1 MKKNQ
6 QSGFIMMVMI
16 VIMVVGAAA
25 YFGGLGQNLFQK
37 NLTADQLN
45 RMKELQAIKE
55 KLLEFAAQH
64 DQVYSTKAGNTGF
77 ELSSNVPGPGYFPC
91 PINLT
96 PGEGEG
102 KPLSSCSVDSSGYIQ
117 GFLPDGV
124 AGRNFFFT
132 QEFYKPF
139 ATLNQNAKRYYYVAH
154 GKFVMNNPALSASL
168 NYYVPLNSKT
178 LITPTSLLSLDGSR
192 QYIVLLI
199 SPGKPQ
205 TFPDNITQNRASFA
219 AHNFLDYGVI
229 TDGDGNLKRIDG
241 NVKLDN
247 TINSEFFNRNSKN
260 NVSGLGVNDIVIGI
274 TLKEWQEAM
283 LLRVKSQ
290 KILCDQINPSEAVW
304 FNAHVPVTN
313 PIGGGWREIICL

>member
-1 MKKNQ
+1 MMAEDCRDVANVNNE
-6 QSGFIMMVMI
+6 GFV
-16 VIMVVGAAA
+16 
-25 YFGGLGQNLFQK
+25 
-37 NLTADQLN
+37 
-45 RMKELQAIKE
+45 
-55 KLLEFAAQH
+55 H
-64 DQVYSTKAGNTGF
+64 
-77 ELSSNVPGPGYFPC
+77 
-91 PINLT
+91 
-96 PGEGEG
+96 
-102 KPLSSCSVDSSGYIQ
+102 
-117 GFLPDGV
+117 GFLPDGIKV
-124 AGRNFFFT
+124 RNFFFT
-132 QEFYKPF
+132 QEFFKEFNSINQSARRFYYVVHKQF
-139 ATLNQNAKRYYYVAH
+139 VVNNLNYANSMKRYT
-154 GKFVMNNPALSASL
+154 
-168 NYYVPLNSKT
+168 PLNAST
-178 LITPTSLLSLDGSR
+178 PITPASLLSLDGSR
-192 QYIVLLI
+192 QYIALLI

-241 NVKLDN
+241 NVNLDN